1 MGCAH
6 GMHAF
11 YVRTHPPTSTAN
23 ILGAEGAA
31 AVCRALETNTTLQS
45 LNLSRECAAVFLGL
59 FCVVFVLI
67 VFEGGL
73 VLFWLYLQCLFD
85 FGFARGFWGVH
96 MVCMLFA
103 SALTLLRHQRT
114 A

>member
-1 MGCAH
+1 
-6 GMHAF
+6 MHAF
-11 YVRTHPPTSTAN
+11 CVRTHPPPSSDN
-23 ILGAEGAA
+23 DIGAEGAA

-45 LNLSRECAAVFLGL
+45 LILERECAAVFLGL

-73 VLFWLYLQCLFD
+73 VLFWLYLQCIFD
-85 FGFARGFWGVH
+85 FGFARGLWGVL

-103 SALTLLRHQRT
+103 SALTLPRRQGT
-114 A
+114 K